1 MYFIIVDTLTHWK
14 LNIVIKLF
22 DKQVKTTF
30 KQSWTSTV
38 GFIMWKTCVITTFFD
53 CVVHYVKVS
62 ILISIYSL
70 GAFNVKKTFHGNKGF
85 TS

>member
-30 KQSWTSTV
+30 KQSWKSRFHYV
-38 GFIMWKTCVITTFFD
+38 KNMCYYNFFD